1 MAASAAN
8 SNSLARPLDDD
19 AGVAAGGLLLTD
31 VDVRCGLELLD
42 SGVGLPDFGVLS
54 LDSMELLFCLPC
66 IEADDADCL

>member
-8 SNSLARPLDDD
+8 SNSLARPLDDDD

-42 SGVGLPDFGVLS
+42 SGLPLNIVIGLL
-54 LDSMELLFCLPC
+54 
-66 IEADDADCL
+66 ITR